1 MLLELCQR
9 FIEITFITVIL
20 IFVSRN
26 GAQLIIEWMSNG
38 WVYAGNEV
46 KYGEYSLLW

>member
-1 MLLELCQR
+1 
-9 FIEITFITVIL
+9 
-20 IFVSRN
+20 
-26 GAQLIIEWMSNG
+26 MSNG